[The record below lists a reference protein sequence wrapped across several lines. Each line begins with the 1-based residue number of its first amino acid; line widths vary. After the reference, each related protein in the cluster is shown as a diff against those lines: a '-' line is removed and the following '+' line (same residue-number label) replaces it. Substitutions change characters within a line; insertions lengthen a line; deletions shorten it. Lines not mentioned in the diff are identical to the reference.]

1 MFFANLPQNVIAINL
16 AITIFCSSVHDFL
29 LAGAKAVVPK
39 LINKGGLG
47 MKKLL
52 ITSLTIV
59 LTVFFVFGTSLAES
73 LPSSKSAVAISDITL
88 IRSTTETHSW
98 DPILISSIKVP
109 EQKDLV
115 FHVSLECGLY
125 TDTHVKSKGGKED
138 TSVAEATIK
147 VRVKVL
153 DANGNF
159 VMYAGP
165 GGENGIVFAR
175 RSQELMAKFGGILT
189 DDSITCNADGCVI
202 DYTKVTDE
210 ELQLILSTMSSN
222 AFNFLAPNLSSGIYE
237 VVVETE
243 IGSAG
248 VAGAGS
254 SNAYAAV
261 GLGSLVV
268 DEIRMLK

>member
-1 MFFANLPQNVIAINL
+1 
-16 AITIFCSSVHDFL
+16 
-29 LAGAKAVVPK
+29 
-39 LINKGGLG
+39 
-47 MKKLL
+47 MKKLY
-52 ITSLTIV
+52 ITSLAIILTI
-59 LTVFFVFGTSLAES
+59 FFIYGTCLAES
-73 LPSSKSAVAISDITL
+73 LPSSKSAVATSEITL
-88 IRSTTETHSW
+88 LRSTLTTETDGWNS
-98 DPILISSIKVP
+98 ILVSSIKVP

-138 TSVAEATIK
+138 TSEAEATIK

-153 DANGNF
+153 DANGNL

-175 RSQELMAKFGGILT
+175 RSQTLMAKFGGILT
-189 DDSITCNADGCVI
+189 DDSITCDADGCTI

-210 ELQLILSTMSSN
+210 ELQLILSTMSAT

-237 VVVETE
+237 IVVETE

-248 VAGAGS
+248 NADAGS
-254 SNAYAAV
+254 FDAYATV

-268 DEIRMLK
+268 DEIRMVK

>member
-1 MFFANLPQNVIAINL
+1 
-16 AITIFCSSVHDFL
+16 
-29 LAGAKAVVPK
+29 
-39 LINKGGLG
+39 
-47 MKKLL
+47 MKRML
-52 ITSLTIV
+52 ITCLTLT
-59 LTVFFVFGTSLAES
+59 LTVFLVNGTSLAES
-73 LPSSKSAVAISDITL
+73 LPSSKSAVAMSDITL

-98 DPILISSIKVP
+98 DQLLVTSIKVP

-175 RSQELMAKFGGILT
+175 RSQELMAKFGGILS

-202 DYTKVTDE
+202 DYTKVADE
-210 ELQLILSTMSSN
+210 ELQLILDTMSAN
-222 AFNFLAPNLSSGIYE
+222 AFNFLAPDLSSGVYE
-237 VVVETE
+237 IVVETE

-248 VAGAGS
+248 VAGAGAFD
-254 SNAYAAV
+254 AYATV

-268 DEIRMLK
+268 DEIRMVK

>member
-1 MFFANLPQNVIAINL
+1 
-16 AITIFCSSVHDFL
+16 
-29 LAGAKAVVPK
+29 
-39 LINKGGLG
+39 
-47 MKKLL
+47 
-52 ITSLTIV
+52 
-59 LTVFFVFGTSLAES
+59 
-73 LPSSKSAVAISDITL
+73 VA
-88 IRSTTETHSW
+88 
-98 DPILISSIKVP
+98 

-138 TSVAEATIK
+138 TTAAEATVK
-147 VRVKVL
+147 VRVKVF

-189 DDSITCNADGCVI
+189 DDSITCNEDGCVI
-202 DYTKVTDE
+202 DYTKVTEE
-210 ELQLILSTMSSN
+210 ELQLILNTMSSN
-222 AFNFLAPNLSSGIYE
+222 AFNFLAPDLSSGIYE
-237 VVVETE
+237 IVVETE

-248 VAGAGS
+248 LAGAGS
-254 SNAYAAV
+254 SNAYATV